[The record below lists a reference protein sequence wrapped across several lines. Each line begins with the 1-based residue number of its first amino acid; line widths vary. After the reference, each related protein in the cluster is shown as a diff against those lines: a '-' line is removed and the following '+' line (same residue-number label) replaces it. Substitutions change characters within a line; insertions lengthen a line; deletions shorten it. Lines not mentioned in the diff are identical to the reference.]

1 MRNILLYV
9 SLVLL
14 SEQSLHA
21 QQEPFVSQFW
31 ESYNYLNPA
40 QAGMQRI
47 HNITAL
53 GRLQWDKLMNG
64 PNYFLGSYAAQVKKL
79 KGGVGVSYM
88 REAIGNIA
96 DSAYALRGDKLK
108 LSYNFQIPLNEGNKL
123 SFGVSGGFNRKE
135 IFASVIDSLEALK
148 GIGFTA
154 DAGIAFTG
162 KKLNA
167 GISVTQLTSS
177 QILDNYRE
185 KPHLAS
191 YVDYLFGDR
200 EKLAIETHVLFQT
213 DFVASKIDLNVLT
226 QYKQKAFLGISYHT
240 SGAVSF
246 VAGWDFIKKIRL
258 AYSYDYFYNLD
269 PINELLN
276 VAHEVQLGF
285 RF

>member
-1 MRNILLYV
+1 MRKSI
-9 SLVLL
+9 LVLSL
-14 SEQSLHA
+14 SLGCHYLSYS

-53 GRLQWDKLMNG
+53 GRLQWEKLMNG

-79 KGGVGVSYM
+79 KGGLGVSYM
-88 REAIGNIA
+88 REAVGNLA
-96 DSAYALRGDKLK
+96 DTAFALRGDKLK
-108 LSYNFQIPLNEGNKL
+108 LSYNIQIPLNEGNKL

-135 IFASVIDSLEALK
+135 IFSSVIDSLGPVK

-154 DAGIAFTG
+154 DAGVAFTG

-185 KPHLAS
+185 TPHLAG
-191 YVDYLFGDR
+191 YFDYLFGDR
-200 EKLAIETHVLFQT
+200 EKLAVETHLLFQT
-213 DFVASKIDLNVLT
+213 DFAASKIDLNVLT
-226 QYKQKAFLGISYHT
+226 QYKQKAFLGLSYHT
-240 SGAVSF
+240 SGAVSV

-258 AYSYDYFYNLD
+258 AYSYDYFYNIN

-276 VAHEVQLGF
+276 VAHELQVGF
-285 RF
+285 RL

>member
-1 MRNILLYV
+1 MRK
-9 SLVLL
+9 SLL
-14 SEQSLHA
+14 SVYLIIVVQFATNA

-40 QAGMQRI
+40 QAGMQRV

-53 GRLQWDKLMNG
+53 GRLQWEKLMNG

-79 KGGVGVSYM
+79 KGGLGVSYM
-88 REAIGNIA
+88 REAIGNLA

-135 IFASVIDSLEALK
+135 IFTSVIDSLEALK

-154 DAGIAFTG
+154 DAGMVFTG

-177 QILDNYRE
+177 QILYNYRE

-191 YVDYLFGDR
+191 YLDYLFGDR
-200 EKLAIETHVLFQT
+200 EKLAIETHLLFQT

-240 SGAVSF
+240 SGAVSV

-258 AYSYDYFYNLD
+258 AYSYDYFYN
-269 PINELLN
+269 INPVDELLN
-276 VAHEVQLGF
+276 VAHEIQLGF
-285 RF
+285 RL